1 MKARYLLAGILCLLL
16 VYGAIEYLV
25 PPVAANVYRAE
36 YQEKMFQFDHVMRE
50 HFIAKKAVE
59 AAPSETTI
67 RNLEAAEIG
76 LVACV
81 DYDRLRK
88 TLRTYG
94 VSEAKLGL
102 MGVEALEA
110 KSKDVSRFVEIHEIR
125 Y

>member
-1 MKARYLLAGILCLLL
+1 MRYLLTGILGLLV

-25 PPVAANVYRAE
+25 PPVAAHIYREE
-36 YQEKMFQFDHVMRE
+36 YQEKMFQCDHVMRE
-50 HFIAKKAVE
+50 HFIAKKAVK
-59 AAPSETTI
+59 AAPSDATI

-76 LVACV
+76 LVACH

-88 TLRTYG
+88 TLQTYG